1 MLLVHSKRHLLLTHA
16 IFVIEPWLLVYF
28 PEDDTISLVAG
39 KVVVSPEQREW
50 KKGCKCQVKER
61 KNLYDGIIAA
71 LGTVDF
77 SCVAIFRIPVSV
89 HRKFHFSVF
98 QKETW
103 RVSRE
108 ETSMELHI

>member
-16 IFVIEPWLLVYF
+16 IFIIEPWLLVYF

-71 LGTVDF
+71 FGK
-77 SCVAIFRIPVSV
+77 RSV
-89 HRKFHFSVF
+89 EESVYN
-98 QKETW
+98 
-103 RVSRE
+103 SD
-108 ETSMELHI
+108 LHSSHV